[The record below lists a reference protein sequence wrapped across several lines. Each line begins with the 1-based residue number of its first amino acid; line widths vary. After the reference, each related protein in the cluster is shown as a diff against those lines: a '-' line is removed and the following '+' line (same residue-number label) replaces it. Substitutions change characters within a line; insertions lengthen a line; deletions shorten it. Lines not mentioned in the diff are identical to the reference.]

1 MSFLRKQESK
11 EIDRKGVDIL
21 DFRLRGNDIKGSG
34 DDIMAAGVDITHN
47 GDDYLSL
54 LLIYYIDS

>member
-21 DFRLRGNDIKGSG
+21 DSRLRGNDIKGSG
-34 DDIMAAGVDITHN
+34 DNIMAAGVDITHN